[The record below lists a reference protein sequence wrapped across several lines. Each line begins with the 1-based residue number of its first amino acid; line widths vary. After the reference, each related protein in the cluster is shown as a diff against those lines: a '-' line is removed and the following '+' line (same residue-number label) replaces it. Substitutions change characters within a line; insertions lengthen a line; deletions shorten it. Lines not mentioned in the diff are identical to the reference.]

1 MPSDMAR
8 RRQARSARRLLLI
21 SRTAPYMHDGSLAT
35 LNDVSEYYSGG
46 GVKNPALDS
55 KVRAL
60 KLSPTEKADLA
71 AFLTSLTGQ
80 IQEGR

>member
-1 MPSDMAR
+1 V
-8 RRQARSARRLLLI
+8 I
-21 SRTAPYMHDGSLAT
+21 
-35 LNDVSEYYSGG
+35 EYYDAG